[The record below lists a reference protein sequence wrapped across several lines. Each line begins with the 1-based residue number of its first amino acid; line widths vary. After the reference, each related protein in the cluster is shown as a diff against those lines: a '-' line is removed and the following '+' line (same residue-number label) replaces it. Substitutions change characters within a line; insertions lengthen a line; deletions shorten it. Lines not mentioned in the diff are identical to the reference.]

1 MQTIC
6 LIRAMVQRRI
16 NLMRRRDENLP
27 ENHASDDEGFIENIF
42 GSILTMPLPVPEIL
56 GTLDKTTFASKQQKH
71 SQHSKDKLWKQCPI
85 CWSDFRRREMV
96 TTLICDEKHV
106 FHTACIEEWI
116 RKGHNTCPLCRLPI
130 ANL

>member
-1 MQTIC
+1 MH
-6 LIRAMVQRRI
+6 
-16 NLMRRRDENLP
+16 RRDENLP
-27 ENHASDDEGFIENIF
+27 PNNEDEDEGFIDGLF

-56 GTLDKTTFASKQQKH
+56 ENLDKTTFASKQEKFNNQK
-71 SQHSKDKLWKQCPI
+71 KEKLWKQCPI

-106 FHTACIEEWI
+106 FHTSCIEEWI
-116 RKGHNTCPLCRLPI
+116 RKGHNSCPLCRLPI

>member
-1 MQTIC
+1 
-6 LIRAMVQRRI
+6 MVNRRI
-16 NLMRRRDENLP
+16 VIMRRRDHALEQENA
-27 ENHASDDEGFIENIF
+27 EESGFAEGMF
-42 GSILTMPLPVPEIL
+42 GGILQMPLPVPEIL
-56 GTLDKTTFASKQQKH
+56 SSLDKSTFESKQKKH
-71 SQHSKDKLWKQCPI
+71 KLKSKDGLWKQCPI

-106 FHTACIEEWI
+106 FHTDCIEEWI

>member
-1 MQTIC
+1 MLMQTIC
-6 LIRAMVQRRI
+6 LVRTMVTRRI
-16 NLMRRRDENLP
+16 NAMRRRE
-27 ENHASDDEGFIENIF
+27 EGAAAGSDDEEGIIESMF

-56 GTLDKTTFASKQQKH
+56 STLDKTTFNNKQRQMKE
-71 SQHSKDKLWKQCPI
+71 KLWKQCPI
-85 CWSDFRRREMV
+85 CWSDFKRREMV

-106 FHTACIEEWI
+106 FHTSCIEEWI

>member
-1 MQTIC
+1 MAC
-6 LIRAMVQRRI
+6 LIRSMVNRRI
-16 NLMRRRDENLP
+16 NIMHRRDENLP
-27 ENHASDDEGFIENIF
+27 PNNEDEDEGFIDGLF

-56 GTLDKTTFASKQQKH
+56 ENLDKTTFASKQEKFNNQK
-71 SQHSKDKLWKQCPI
+71 KEKLWKQCPI

-106 FHTACIEEWI
+106 FHTSCIEEWI
-116 RKGHNTCPLCRLPI
+116 RKGHNSCPLCRLPI